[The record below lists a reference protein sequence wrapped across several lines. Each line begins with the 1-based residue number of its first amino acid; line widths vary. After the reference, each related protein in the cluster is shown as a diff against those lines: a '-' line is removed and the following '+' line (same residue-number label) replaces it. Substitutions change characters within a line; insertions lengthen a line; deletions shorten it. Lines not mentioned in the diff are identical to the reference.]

1 MLEVPGPL
9 VVVVDGMLV
18 VDVDGVGGH
27 DVVVVGGG
35 VVVVDVLDD
44 DVVLVDVE
52 LVEVLVE
59 VVPGP

>member
-1 MLEVPGPL
+1 
-9 VVVVDGMLV
+9 MLV

-44 DVVLVDVE
+44 DVVLVDDVE

>member
-1 MLEVPGPL
+1 
-9 VVVVDGMLV
+9 V

-44 DVVLVDVE
+44 DVVLVDDVE

>member
-1 MLEVPGPL
+1 
-9 VVVVDGMLV
+9 VVDGTLV

-27 DVVVVGGG
+27 DVVVVGGR
-35 VVVVDVLDD
+35 VVVVDVLDV

-52 LVEVLVE
+52 LVDVLVD